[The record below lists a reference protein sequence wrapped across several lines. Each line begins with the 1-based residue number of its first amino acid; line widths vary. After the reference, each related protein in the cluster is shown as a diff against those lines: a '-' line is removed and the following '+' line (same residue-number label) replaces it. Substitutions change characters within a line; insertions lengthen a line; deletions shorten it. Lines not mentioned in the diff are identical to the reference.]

1 MALTRQQCQH
11 GSIPQQKLT
20 SPQLRTGY
28 AQVVAKKRRTE
39 EEEEAQSRRR
49 SSLPGGWPRRQD
61 AQRRR
66 RRLPGSWPPRRRRLL
81 GRRKRRH
88 SLKNEQRSQFCVAWT
103 HGFSNILSICVLHSF
118 CQIGSLHCG

>member
-1 MALTRQQCQH
+1 MGTRFVKKSSKMALTRQQWQH

-20 SPQLRTGY
+20 LPQLRTGY

-66 RRLPGSWPPRRRRLL
+66 RLP